1 MKNPDEMEMPCP
13 CQKCGEWFDLNDGST
28 SKLWF
33 PDTVICASCGNL
45 EDLEIERDIEIE
57 EMTEQLQ
64 NAIYDLKEAQKRLTK
79 VNHSWDENEAYL
91 EHITQHNMEV
101 VGSFIKHLKAE
112 AGINIPEKHFLSFF
126 NA

>member
-13 CQKCGEWFDLNDGST
+13 CQKCGEWFDLQEGRPSN
-28 SKLWF
+28 KWF
-33 PDTVICASCGNL
+33 PNTVICAAC
-45 EDLEIERDIEIE
+45 EKVEAQEIERDEEIE

-79 VNHSWDENEAYL
+79 VNHPWDENEAYL
-91 EHITQHNMEV
+91 EHITPHNMEV
-101 VGSFIKHLKAE
+101 VESFIKHLKAE